1 MTKMIKSEQIV
12 EIIEEVIGVKIDDY
26 SMKPMSKGLDSLA
39 ILKLV
44 TFFEDRF
51 GIEIDDE
58 DLTAENMS
66 SVNAIINMVKK
77 YDSEE

>member
-1 MTKMIKSEQIV
+1 MIKSEQIV